1 MEGSNIKEVRQSVEH
16 KPLVLIVVLALS
28 TLVSTLG
35 TFGIYWLHFGG
46 FFAYEGGYFL
56 IPAVFLSPFFIPPL
70 IYYFV
75 WPKPKVNRLLRIFFL
90 IPSFLLML
98 CVFYYFS
105 FYR

>member
-16 KPLVLIVVLALS
+16 KPLVLIAVVVLS
-28 TLVSTLG
+28 TLVCALG
-35 TFGIYWLHFGG
+35 TLGIYWLHNGG

-56 IPAVFLSPFFIPPL
+56 VPAAFLSPIFIPPL

-75 WPKPKVNRLLRIFFL
+75 YPRPRVNRLLKTFFL
-90 IPSFLLML
+90 ISSFLLTL
-98 CVFYYFS
+98 CVVYYFS